1 MGISSGAAVKAARD
15 VASRPENEGK
25 LVVVVLPSFG
35 ERYLS
40 TVLFEGIRKECQD
53 MQVNERVKVADPA
66 GREYYVP

>member
-1 MGISSGAAVKAARD
+1 MQAAQA

-25 LVVVVLPSFG
+25 LIAVVLPSFG

-40 TVLFEGIRKECQD
+40 TVLFEGIRKECQE
-53 MQVNERVKVADPA
+53 MTVNERIKVADPA